1 MNSTAEKH
9 DEARPDVDGL
19 LHGYFQAEKPHPWPR
34 FRAPVTL
41 RVKQP
46 ASGWSRYTG
55 RLVMAACVA
64 LLVGGY
70 IALSGYFPRPVAD
83 NGTTPLHEIGQ
94 KEKGSHGK
102 RAVEPIP
109 EK

>member
-1 MNSTAEKH
+1 MNSTMEKH

-19 LHGYFQAEKPHPWPR
+19 LHGYFQAEMPRPWPR

-41 RVKQP
+41 RAKEP
-46 ASGWSRYTG
+46 ASAWSRYSG
-55 RLVMAACVA
+55 RLAMAVCVA

-70 IALSGYFPRPVAD
+70 IALSGYFPRPVPS

-94 KEKGSHGK
+94 KEKGSLGK
-102 RAVEPIP
+102 HIVEPMP
-109 EK
+109 QE

>member
-9 DEARPDVDGL
+9 DEARPDLDVL
-19 LHGYFQAEKPHPWPR
+19 LHDYFRAEMPHSWPR
-34 FRAPVTL
+34 FRASVTL

-46 ASGWSRYTG
+46 VSAWSRYSG
-55 RLVMAACVA
+55 RLAMAVCVA
-64 LLVGGY
+64 ILVGGY
-70 IALSGYFPRPVAD
+70 IALSGFFPRPVAS
-83 NGTTPLHEIGQ
+83 NGTTPLHHIGQ

-102 RAVEPIP
+102 HVVEPMP